1 LGESNAAVATVN
13 SSSVMTFNL
22 TELRK
27 FVIYQIQMLA
37 YTSIGDGVISS
48 PPISARTFEDGIKIF
63 VDVTIK
69 F

>member
-1 LGESNAAVATVN
+1 
-13 SSSVMTFNL
+13 MTFNL